1 VPAAFAA
8 RIIENMKGYA
18 IVALQRDGTVTD
30 WLADAESLTGYSR
43 DEAVGMNIE
52 RIFTEADVA
61 AGTPAEEV
69 RKALEDGRHEDSR
82 WHLRKGGE
90 RFWANGLTLPLNDG
104 DAVVMKVFRDETPL
118 KRADDQR
125 ILLLNELNH
134 RVKNSLAT
142 VQSVVDQT
150 LRSAKVDP
158 GVRTDL
164 IARIM
169 ALSSAHNVLVD
180 QNWAG
185 ADLEAIIRDVTRA
198 FNGPKGR
205 IHLDGAPVHLH
216 PSQAVTLSLVLH
228 ELVTNAAKYGALS
241 IPAGRV
247 EISWNLSLDS
257 GGMRFLTLLWRE
269 SDGPV
274 VEPPTRAGFGTR
286 LLAGALNHQHGGAR
300 VHYEPEGVCAV
311 LSCRL
316 MEEGPAVAMTSE
328 EPKPGATPPTSPPQ
342 LHPQP
347 PT

>member
-1 VPAAFAA
+1 MPAVPAAFAA
-8 RIIENMKGYA
+8 KIIENMKGYA
-18 IVALQRDGTVTD
+18 IVALTGDGTVTE
-30 WLADAESLTGYSR
+30 WLADAESITGFSR
-43 DEAVGMNIE
+43 EEAVGMNIGQL
-52 RIFTEADVA
+52 FTEADLA
-61 AGTPAEEV
+61 AGAHTEEI
-69 RKALEDGRHEDSR
+69 RKALDQGRYEDSR
-82 WHLRKGGE
+82 WHLCKSGA
-90 RFWANGLTLPLNDG
+90 RFWANGLTLPLAHG

-150 LRSAKVDP
+150 LRSAGVDAR
-158 GVRTDL
+158 VRTDL

-198 FNGPKGR
+198 FEGPDSR
-205 IHLDGAPVHLH
+205 FDLDGAPVQLH

-241 IPAGRV
+241 VAEGRV
-247 EISWNLSLDS
+247 EVRWNLSLDS
-257 GGMRFLTLLWRE
+257 EGMRFLTLLWRE
-269 SDGPV
+269 HGGPEV
-274 VEPPTRAGFGTR
+274 TPPTRFGFGSR
-286 LLAGALNHQHGGAR
+286 LLASALNHQHGGAR
-300 VHYEPEGVCAV
+300 VRYDPEGVSAV

-316 MEEGPAVAMTSE
+316 VEKGPAVAMA
-328 EPKPGATPPTSPPQ
+328 PGGAAAAVSPPI
-342 LHPQP
+342 
-347 PT
+347 

>member
-1 VPAAFAA
+1 MSRVPAAFAA

-18 IVALQRDGTVTD
+18 IVAMTRDGMVTD
-30 WLADAESLTGYSR
+30 WLADAESLTGFSR
-43 DEAVGMNIE
+43 DEAIGMNIE

-61 AGTPAEEV
+61 AGTPAEEI

-90 RFWANGLTLPLNDG
+90 RFWANGLTLPLDHG
-104 DAVVMKVFRDETPL
+104 EAVAMKVFRDETPL

-142 VQSVVDQT
+142 VQSVADQT
-150 LRSAKVDP
+150 LRSAGVDA
-158 GVRTDL
+158 GIRKDL

-180 QNWAG
+180 RNWAG
-185 ADLEAIIRDVTRA
+185 ADLEAIVRDVTRA
-198 FNGPKGR
+198 FNGPDGR

-241 IPAGRV
+241 IPGGRV
-247 EISWNLSLDS
+247 EVNWNQSHDS
-257 GGMRFLTLLWRE
+257 GGTRFLTLLWRE
-269 SDGPV
+269 RDGPP

-286 LLAGALNHQHGGAR
+286 LLAGALNHQHGGAKI
-300 VHYEPEGVCAV
+300 HYEPEGVCAV

-316 MEEGPAVAMTSE
+316 MEEGPAVALTSE
-328 EPKPGATPPTSPPQ
+328 AARRER
-342 LHPQP
+342 
-347 PT
+347 